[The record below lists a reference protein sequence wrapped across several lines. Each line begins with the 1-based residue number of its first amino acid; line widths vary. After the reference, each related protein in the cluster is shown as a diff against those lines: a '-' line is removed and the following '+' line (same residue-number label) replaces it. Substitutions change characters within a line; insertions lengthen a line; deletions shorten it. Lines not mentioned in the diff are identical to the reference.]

1 VSAPSTPARP
11 AMSHREVLVVFGA
24 LMAGML
30 LAALDQTI
38 VATALPTIVGD
49 LGGIDHLAWVV
60 TAYLLTST
68 AATPLFGK
76 VGDLYGRKQVFQA
89 AILVFLLG
97 SVLAGMSRNMP
108 QLIGFRALQGIGGGG
123 LMALAQAIV
132 GDLVSPRERGRYQG
146 YLGSVFAFASV
157 AGPLLGGFF
166 VDHFD
171 WRWVFYINVPV
182 GAAALWITQRTLH
195 LPRHRVQHRVD
206 YLGAALLVA
215 AVTGLLLAMI
225 WGGQQYPWSDPVIV
239 GLLVGGVALAAAFLV
254 VEHRA
259 AEPIL
264 PLRLFR
270 SPVFRLSS
278 AAAFVVG
285 ASMFGA
291 IVFLP
296 LYLQVVT
303 GTSATGSGLALVPL
317 MAGMLATSITS
328 GRRISATGNYKAWP
342 IAGTALMTGALVLLS
357 TMTTSTTQLT
367 VSLYMVVLGAGIG
380 MVMQVL
386 ILVAQNDA
394 DHRDLGV
401 VTSAAAFFR
410 SLGGSVGAA
419 AFGAILTAGLGR
431 WLPRLVPA
439 GALGSID
446 PAALQGSPALI
457 ASLPEP
463 VRLGVAEAFAQSIHT
478 VFLVAVPVS
487 VIAFLL
493 VLFLEEKP
501 LRDTVHVA
509 GGGALED
516 VAMTFETA
524 IDPDHLEGSP
534 S

>member
-1 VSAPSTPARP
+1 MT
-11 AMSHREVLVVFGA
+11 HREVLVVFGA
-24 LMAGML
+24 LMAGLL

-76 VGDLYGRKQVFQA
+76 IGDLYGRKQVFQVT
-89 AILVFLLG
+89 IVIFLAG

-108 QLIGFRALQGIGGGG
+108 QLIAFRALQGVGGGG

-157 AGPLLGGFF
+157 AGPLIGGFF
-166 VDHFD
+166 VDHLD

-215 AVTGLLLAMI
+215 TVTSLLLATI
-225 WGGQQYPWSDPVIV
+225 WGGQEYPWSHPVIV
-239 GLLVGGVALAAAFLV
+239 ALLAGGLAGAALFLR
-254 VEHRA
+254 VEQRA

-270 SPVFRLSS
+270 SPIFRLSS

-285 ASMFGA
+285 AGMFGA

-303 GTSATGSGLALVPL
+303 GTSATASGLALVPL
-317 MAGMLATSITS
+317 MAGMLTTSIWS
-328 GRRISATGNYKAWP
+328 GRRISATGNYKRWP
-342 IAGTALMTGALVLLS
+342 IVGTALMTAGLLLLS
-357 TMTTSTTQLT
+357 TMSTGTSQT
-367 VSLYMVVLGAGIG
+367 VVSFHMVVLGAGIG

-386 ILVAQNDA
+386 ILVVQNDA

-410 SLGGSVGAA
+410 SLGGSIGAA

-439 GALGSID
+439 EALAGID
-446 PAALQGSPALI
+446 PAALQGSPAMI
-457 ASLPEP
+457 ASLPGP
-463 VRLGVAEAFAQSIHT
+463 VRDGIAEAFARSIHT
-478 VFLVAVPVS
+478 VFLVAVP
-487 VIAFLL
+487 IGILAFVL

-516 VAMTFETA
+516 VAMTFESA
-524 IDPDHLEGSP
+524 IEPDHVEGSA